1 MSYIGPAVKNKF
13 DSLSD
18 DLKKEILKRDVK
30 INSIQDLIKCLDS
43 IVAEG

>member
-30 INSIQDLIKCLDS
+30 IYSIQDLIKCLDS

>member
-1 MSYIGPAVKNKF
+1 MSYIGPAIKNKF

-30 INSIQDLIKCLDS
+30 IYSIQDLIKCLDS

>member
-18 DLKKEILKRDVK
+18 DLKKEILKQDVK
-30 INSIQDLIKCLDS
+30 ICSIQDLIKCLDS